1 VKALKFLA
9 IPALALAAGSISVA
23 QTTGTTQEPQ
33 SAEKA
38 LPASSPG
45 PAWPEEP
52 RWTGPGPMP
61 RHYLI
66 TRWGIPEPY
75 TSMTNPLPRK
85 HAILKRGKAV
95 YKEHCASCHGDQGAG
110 DGEAGRDLDPGP
122 GNLVWLSDVPEKQW
136 DAYMYWATAEGGIA
150 LGTAMPA
157 YKDTLSSDDIW
168 AVTAYIQ
175 ANLPFVSQWRFF

>member
-1 VKALKFLA
+1 MKALKFLA

-110 DGEAGRDLDPGP
+110 DGEARRRGLHAMDHGESPSVEMWHARILPYVRPLG
-122 GNLVWLSDVPEKQW
+122 
-136 DAYMYWATAEGGIA
+136 MTA
-150 LGTAMPA
+150 
-157 YKDTLSSDDIW
+157 
-168 AVTAYIQ
+168 
-175 ANLPFVSQWRFF
+175 R